1 MDNGD
6 YGHGFMNGFWMA
18 YMMNNMPVSYSRRRS
33 NNIFARFFYLIWDI
47 IVFMF
52 LYMFYTFLILA
63 ALGAIFF
70 LGALVLSWIIGAP
83 IFNT

>member
-6 YGHGFMNGFWMA
+6 YGHGFMNGFWIA

-47 IVFMF
+47 IVFVF
-52 LYMFYTFLILA
+52 LYMFYSLLIMA
-63 ALGAIFF
+63 VLGAVF
-70 LGALVLSWIIGAP
+70 ALVLFIGLWIFGAL
-83 IFNT
+83 

>member
-47 IVFMF
+47 IVFVF
-52 LYMFYTFLILA
+52 LYMFYSLLIMA
-63 ALGAIFF
+63 VLGAVF
-70 LGALVLSWIIGAP
+70 ALVLFIGLWIFGA
-83 IFNT
+83 FNT

>member
-1 MDNGD
+1 MNMDNGD

-47 IVFMF
+47 IVFVF
-52 LYMFYTFLILA
+52 LYMFYSLLIMA
-63 ALGAIFF
+63 VLGAVFALLLFIGLWIF
-70 LGALVLSWIIGAP
+70 GAL
-83 IFNT
+83 

>member
-1 MDNGD
+1 MNMDNGD

-47 IVFMF
+47 IVFVF
-52 LYMFYTFLILA
+52 LYMFYSLLIMA
-63 ALGAIFF
+63 VLGVVF
-70 LGALVLSWIIGAP
+70 ALVLFIGLWIFGAL
-83 IFNT
+83 

>member
-47 IVFMF
+47 IVLVF
-52 LYMFYTFLILA
+52 LYMFYSLLIMA
-63 ALGAIFF
+63 VLGAVF
-70 LGALVLSWIIGAP
+70 ALVLFIGLWIFGAL
-83 IFNT
+83 

>member
-1 MDNGD
+1 MNMDNGD

-47 IVFMF
+47 IVFVF
-52 LYMFYTFLILA
+52 IYMFYSLLIIA
-63 ALGAIFF
+63 VIGAVF
-70 LGALVLSWIIGAP
+70 ALVLFIGLWIFGAL
-83 IFNT
+83 

>member
-1 MDNGD
+1 MSNGD

-47 IVFMF
+47 IVFVF
-52 LYMFYTFLILA
+52 LYMFYSLLIMA
-63 ALGAIFF
+63 VLGAVF
-70 LGALVLSWIIGAP
+70 ALVLFIGLWIFGAL
-83 IFNT
+83 

>member
-47 IVFMF
+47 IVFVF
-52 LYMFYTFLILA
+52 LYMFYSLLIMA
-63 ALGAIFF
+63 VLGAVF
-70 LGALVLSWIIGAP
+70 ALVLFIGLWIFGAL
-83 IFNT
+83 

>member
-47 IVFMF
+47 IVFVF
-52 LYMFYTFLILA
+52 LYMFYSLLIIA
-63 ALGAIFF
+63 AIGAVF
-70 LGALVLSWIIGAP
+70 ALVLFIGLWIFGAL
-83 IFNT
+83 

>member
-47 IVFMF
+47 IVFVF
-52 LYMFYTFLILA
+52 LYLFYSLLIMA
-63 ALGAIFF
+63 VLGAVF
-70 LGALVLSWIIGAP
+70 ALVLFIGLWIFGAL
-83 IFNT
+83 

>member
-33 NNIFARFFYLIWDI
+33 NNIFVRFFYLIWDI
-47 IVFMF
+47 IVFVF
-52 LYMFYTFLILA
+52 LYMFYSLLIMA
-63 ALGAIFF
+63 VLGAVF
-70 LGALVLSWIIGAP
+70 ALVLFIGLWIFGAL
-83 IFNT
+83 

>member
-33 NNIFARFFYLIWDI
+33 NNIFARFLYLIWDI
-47 IVFMF
+47 IVFVF
-52 LYMFYTFLILA
+52 LYMFYSLLIMA
-63 ALGAIFF
+63 VLGAVF
-70 LGALVLSWIIGAP
+70 ALVLFIGLWIFGAL
-83 IFNT
+83 

>member
-47 IVFMF
+47 IVFVF
-52 LYMFYTFLILA
+52 LYMFYSLLIIA
-63 ALGAIFF
+63 VIGAVF
-70 LGALVLSWIIGAP
+70 ALVLLIGLWIFGAL
-83 IFNT
+83 

>member
-47 IVFMF
+47 IVFVF
-52 LYMFYTFLILA
+52 LYMFYSLLIMA
-63 ALGAIFF
+63 VLGVVF
-70 LGALVLSWIIGAP
+70 ALVLFIGLWIFGAL
-83 IFNT
+83 

>member
-18 YMMNNMPVSYSRRRS
+18 YMMNNIPVSYSRRRS

-47 IVFMF
+47 IVFVF
-52 LYMFYTFLILA
+52 LYMFYSLLIIA
-63 ALGAIFF
+63 VIGAVF
-70 LGALVLSWIIGAP
+70 ALVLFIGLWIFGAL
-83 IFNT
+83 

>member
-18 YMMNNMPVSYSRRRS
+18 YMMKNMPVSYSRRRS

-47 IVFMF
+47 IVFVF
-52 LYMFYTFLILA
+52 LYMFYSLLIIA
-63 ALGAIFF
+63 VIGAVF
-70 LGALVLSWIIGAP
+70 ALVLFIGLWIFGAL
-83 IFNT
+83 

>member
-47 IVFMF
+47 IVFVF
-52 LYMFYTFLILA
+52 LYMFYSLLIIA
-63 ALGAIFF
+63 VIGAVF
-70 LGALVLSWIIGAP
+70 ALVLFIGLWIFGAL
-83 IFNT
+83 

>member
-1 MDNGD
+1 MSNGD

-47 IVFMF
+47 FVFVF
-52 LYMFYTFLILA
+52 LYMFYSLLIIA
-63 ALGAIFF
+63 VIGAVF
-70 LGALVLSWIIGAP
+70 ALVLFIGLWIFGAL
-83 IFNT
+83 

>member
-33 NNIFARFFYLIWDI
+33 NNIVARFFYLIWDI
-47 IVFMF
+47 IVFVF
-52 LYMFYTFLILA
+52 LYMFYSLLIMA
-63 ALGAIFF
+63 VLGAVF
-70 LGALVLSWIIGAP
+70 ALVLFIGLWIFGAL
-83 IFNT
+83 

>member
-47 IVFMF
+47 IVFGF
-52 LYMFYTFLILA
+52 LYMFYSLLIIA
-63 ALGAIFF
+63 VIGAVF
-70 LGALVLSWIIGAP
+70 ALVLFIGLWIFGAL
-83 IFNT
+83 

>member
-18 YMMNNMPVSYSRRRS
+18 YMMNNIPVSYSRRRS

-47 IVFMF
+47 IVFVF
-52 LYMFYTFLILA
+52 LYMFYSLLIMA
-63 ALGAIFF
+63 VLGAVF
-70 LGALVLSWIIGAP
+70 ALVLFIGLWIFGAL
-83 IFNT
+83 

>member
-47 IVFMF
+47 IVFVF
-52 LYMFYTFLILA
+52 LYMFYSLLVMA
-63 ALGAIFF
+63 VLGAVF
-70 LGALVLSWIIGAP
+70 ALVLFIGLWIFGAL
-83 IFNT
+83 

>member
-1 MDNGD
+1 MSNGD

-47 IVFMF
+47 FVFVF
-52 LYMFYTFLILA
+52 LYMFYSLLIMA
-63 ALGAIFF
+63 VLGAVF
-70 LGALVLSWIIGAP
+70 ALVLFIGLWIFGAL
-83 IFNT
+83 

>member
-47 IVFMF
+47 IVFVF
-52 LYMFYTFLILA
+52 LYMFYSLLIMAVLCA
-63 ALGAIFF
+63 VF
-70 LGALVLSWIIGAP
+70 ALVLFIGLWIFGAL
-83 IFNT
+83 

>member
-1 MDNGD
+1 MNMDNGD

-47 IVFMF
+47 IVFVF
-52 LYMFYTFLILA
+52 LYMFYSLLIIA
-63 ALGAIFF
+63 VIGAVF
-70 LGALVLSWIIGAP
+70 ALVLFIGLWIFGAL
-83 IFNT
+83 

>member
-33 NNIFARFFYLIWDI
+33 NNIFARFFDLIWDI
-47 IVFMF
+47 IVFVF
-52 LYMFYTFLILA
+52 LYMFYSLLIMA
-63 ALGAIFF
+63 VLGAVF
-70 LGALVLSWIIGAP
+70 ALVLFIGLWIFGAL
-83 IFNT
+83 

>member
-47 IVFMF
+47 IVFVF
-52 LYMFYTFLILA
+52 LYMFYSLLIMA
-63 ALGAIFF
+63 VLGAVFALLLFIGLWIF
-70 LGALVLSWIIGAP
+70 GAL
-83 IFNT
+83 

>member
-47 IVFMF
+47 IVFVF
-52 LYMFYTFLILA
+52 LYMFYSLLIMA
-63 ALGAIFF
+63 VLGAVF
-70 LGALVLSWIIGAP
+70 ALVLFIGLWIFVAL
-83 IFNT
+83 

>member
-1 MDNGD
+1 MNMSNGD

-47 IVFMF
+47 IVFVF
-52 LYMFYTFLILA
+52 LYMFYSLLIIA
-63 ALGAIFF
+63 VIGAVF
-70 LGALVLSWIIGAP
+70 ALVLFIGLWIFGAL
-83 IFNT
+83 

>member
-1 MDNGD
+1 MNMDNGD

-47 IVFMF
+47 IVFVF
-52 LYMFYTFLILA
+52 LYMFYSLLIMA
-63 ALGAIFF
+63 VLGAVF
-70 LGALVLSWIIGAP
+70 ALVLFIGLWIFGAL
-83 IFNT
+83 

>member
-6 YGHGFMNGFWMA
+6 YGHGFMNGFWIA

-47 IVFMF
+47 IVFVF
-52 LYMFYTFLILA
+52 LYMFYSLLIMA
-63 ALGAIFF
+63 VLGAVF
-70 LGALVLSWIIGAP
+70 ALVLFIGLR
-83 IFNT
+83 IFGAL

>member
-1 MDNGD
+1 MDNDD

-47 IVFMF
+47 IVFVF
-52 LYMFYTFLILA
+52 LYMFYSLLIMA
-63 ALGAIFF
+63 VLGAVF
-70 LGALVLSWIIGAP
+70 ALVLFIGLWIFGAL
-83 IFNT
+83 